1 MSPSWLVRLA
11 TGLCKLVAS
20 CRSAPG
26 QPRFGGQVQRV
37 PLRGKARLMS
47 KKEKRPVPPAD
58 DHELRRTIR
67 GAAIAV
73 AIRELVALILRGL
86 LHHGMF

>member
-1 MSPSWLVRLA
+1 
-11 TGLCKLVAS
+11 
-20 CRSAPG
+20 
-26 QPRFGGQVQRV
+26 
-37 PLRGKARLMS
+37 MS
-47 KKEKRPVPPAD
+47 KKDKRPVPPAD

-73 AIRELVALILRGL
+73 AIRELVALILREL